1 MKDNI
6 MMFIIGFLVG
16 AIISSAGFMIY
27 SNVSSNKS
35 NNNQEFRMNNKM
47 GQPPQDDNGQPR
59 EITED
64 GNEDTNTDNNSTNKN
79 SKAKNSTKSEE

>member
-27 SNVSSNKS
+27 SNVSSNKV
-35 NNNQEFRMNNKM
+35 NNNQEFRMNDRM

-59 EITED
+59 EIPENGSEYTSA
-64 GNEDTNTDNNSTNKN
+64 DNNSSNKN
-79 SKAKNSTKSEE
+79 SKAKNSSKSEE